1 MANWWDTLGTGIGDS
16 LIGMQTPFGMSP
28 PNLDPAQRQAMIA
41 NSLITLGGNIAG
53 SGKNPAVGLARGV
66 SQLQQNAGESL
77 SRGAYFQQLQD
88 TATERKAQKEAQNRT
103 REWAKTQPWA
113 KDYPIDSMSGDDI
126 FRLASSANKPPNPV
140 NWQTVTTGDGIM
152 AFNPETLET
161 RKIGSSAAQPPRL
174 DTVTVDGMVRN
185 RDPIT
190 GQLVGEP
197 LGRAETRKSSA
208 LPPELAGRVAMAEN
222 FLKQA
227 PALREEI
234 KSGGVTGP
242 LQGMGAQ
249 FGVGKAG
256 STYRK
261 IQSGVDAL
269 LRSLTGAGMSIP
281 EAQQYAARYLP
292 APTDSAATV
301 LDKFDELSQELDG
314 MIKKAYE
321 GRGGNE
327 PAPQNAGYKIISVE

>member
-28 PNLDPAQRQAMIA
+28 PNLDPAQRKAMIA

-113 KDYPIDSMSGDDI
+113 KSYPIDSMSGDDI
-126 FRLASSANKPPNPV
+126 FRMAANANKPPDMPSSV
-140 NWQTVTTGDGIM
+140 QEFQY
-152 AFNPETLET
+152 AQQHPEF
-161 RKIGSSAAQPPRL
+161 AQFLQQGKQQPTRL

-197 LGRAETRKSSA
+197 LGKAETRKSSA

-256 STYRK
+256 STYRA

-301 LDKFDELSQELDG
+301 LDKFDRLSTELDG
-314 MIKKAYE
+314 LIKKAYE